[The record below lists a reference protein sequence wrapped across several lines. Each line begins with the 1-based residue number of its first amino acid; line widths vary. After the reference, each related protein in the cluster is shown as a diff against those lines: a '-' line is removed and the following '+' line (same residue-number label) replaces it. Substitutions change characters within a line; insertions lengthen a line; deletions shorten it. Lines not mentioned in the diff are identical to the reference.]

1 MGRFKPVSYDSCGSC
16 DPEGRE
22 SKWGCLMYKRPR
34 SWSLQG
40 LENPEFGVYLVK
52 GDLCIHVLSAQQFC
66 IEVSC

>member
-1 MGRFKPVSYDSCGSC
+1 MTVVVVMILKGGNPKMV
-16 DPEGRE
+16 
-22 SKWGCLMYKRPR
+22 CLMYKRPR

-66 IEVSC
+66 TEVSC